1 MNAKIGKEV
10 TCGSIGNYSLHKEH
24 SENGTWTAPYGGKVN
39 QIDQILIDK
48 RQSSG
53 LLDFRVHNSANADT
67 SQQEY
72 HTPEIKKEPS
82 LSEKAPVLTKEMD
95 GLMKNILE
103 DFEPREVMKR
113 SMMTQIKRIRKY
125 NTRHK
130 TAVEVKQSE
139 HIRELLGECKDQA
152 DIDKVFDKPGNTGSY
167 KDIVLSYEEVY
178 KAMEKNEK

>member
-24 SENGTWTAPYGGKVN
+24 SENQKMFKKVN
-39 QIDQILIDK
+39 
-48 RQSSG
+48 
-53 LLDFRVHNSANADT
+53 DT
-67 SQQEY
+67 RRAF
-72 HTPEIKKEPS
+72 I
-82 LSEKAPVLTKEMD
+82 
-95 GLMKNILE
+95 
-103 DFEPREVMKR
+103 PRENSCR
-113 SMMTQIKRIRKY
+113 SETGEIISDTQGVKNRK
-125 NTRHK
+125 
-130 TAVEVKQSE
+130 SE